1 MMVHDFEKNGGGRGR
16 PPKHSQF
23 KKGQS
28 GNPTGRPK
36 KVASFKSD
44 LAAELQE
51 KLSVTENGRERK
63 ISKQK
68 AFCKTL
74 VAAAIKKDIRA
85 VNALLACMRLFG
97 VGAEEPITESV
108 DLEDLDL
115 LETYLTQQRK
125 QSERSKR
132 PASDSG
138 PNRSS
143 AARRKA

>member
-1 MMVHDFEKNGGGRGR
+1 MTQDLGKDGGGRGQ
-16 PPKHSQF
+16 PPRHTQF

-51 KLSVTENGRERK
+51 KLSISENGRERK
-63 ISKQK
+63 ISKQL

-97 VGAEEPITESV
+97 VGVEEPTVEST
-108 DLEDLDL
+108 DFDDHDL
-115 LETYLTQQRK
+115 LETYLNQQRK
-125 QSERSKR
+125 QSARSKR
-132 PASDSG
+132 SASDGASTKS
-138 PNRSS
+138 RVT
-143 AARRKA
+143 RKKA

>member
-1 MMVHDFEKNGGGRGR
+1 MRRDSEDDGGGRGR
-16 PPKHSQF
+16 PPRHTQF

-28 GNPTGRPK
+28 GNPSGRPK

-51 KLSVTENGRERK
+51 KLSISENGRERK
-63 ISKQK
+63 ITKQR

-85 VNALLACMRLFG
+85 VNALLACMRFFG
-97 VGAEEPITESV
+97 VGLEEAVTENAA

-115 LETYLTQQRK
+115 LETYLAQQRK
-125 QSERSKR
+125 HSERTKVSVTSATPRAKR
-132 PASDSG
+132 
-138 PNRSS
+138 
-143 AARRKA
+143 K

>member
-1 MMVHDFEKNGGGRGR
+1 MTHDFSTDGGGRGR
-16 PPKHSQF
+16 PPRHAQF

-51 KLSVTENGRERK
+51 KLSISENGRERK
-63 ISKQK
+63 ISKQR

-97 VGAEEPITESV
+97 VGVEEPAVENA
-108 DLEDLDL
+108 DFEDLDL
-115 LETYLTQQRK
+115 LETFLNQQRK
-125 QSERSKR
+125 QNERSKR
-132 PASDSG
+132 SASNGNTTKSRA
-138 PNRSS
+138 P
-143 AARRKA
+143 RKKA